1 MRRARHQ
8 KHQQPKAIRVD
19 ASLPPRPFSAARL
32 SRTSSSNG
40 RVRPRPVIM
49 VAAVSFAK
57 QVRQMSGWLRGGSAA
72 PGHHHHNHHN
82 HNHDSESGPGEHTP
96 LIPGRRSEP
105 SRSGWVKFLFDVNST
120 PGDSDERILVR
131 AAANTWH
138 VIKISLLSSPVN
150 ILIFFVPVG
159 LAAGILGWS
168 PTWVFTLNFLAI
180 IPLAAILSFA
190 TEEISVKLGETVG
203 GLVNATFGNA
213 VELIVSVVALRQ
225 GQIEVVQ
232 ASMLGSILSNLLLVM
247 GMCFLLGGVANMR
260 SSDGEGTE
268 QEFSSGTA
276 QTTSSLMTLSA
287 ASMIIPATL
296 YGVLDGNNTD
306 RKESEA
312 SILILSR
319 GTSIIL
325 LMLYCLYLWF
335 QLNTHKNLF
344 ISKAETQRVNGVN
357 GSASPNGIN
366 STTSTVVSDEES
378 QSGES
383 NVEGE
388 EEEHMLWWAAALVL
402 IGTTVVISFC
412 ADYLVESI
420 EPIVETGVLSRAF
433 IGLILIPIV
442 GNAAEHVTACV
453 VAVRNKMDLALGVAI
468 GSSIQIALLV
478 TPALVITGWL
488 VLDQPM
494 TLRFETFQ
502 TVAFALSVL
511 VVTFTVNDGKSN
523 YLEGAMLLGLYIII
537 ALAFYASPTNG
548 LDGAPSF
555 HKAISSIVGSSG

>member
-1 MRRARHQ
+1 
-8 KHQQPKAIRVD
+8 
-19 ASLPPRPFSAARL
+19 
-32 SRTSSSNG
+32 
-40 RVRPRPVIM
+40 M
-49 VAAVSFAK
+49 VAAISFTK
-57 QVRQMSGWLRGGSAA
+57 QVRQMSGWLRGGRAA
-72 PGHHHHNHHN
+72 PGGHHHNHHN
-82 HNHDSESGPGEHTP
+82 HDSANGPDETTPLTGRPRSSESSQSA
-96 LIPGRRSEP
+96 L
-105 SRSGWVKFLFDVNST
+105 VKFLFNVRST
-120 PGDSDERILVR
+120 PGDKHERILVR

-150 ILIFFVPVG
+150 VLIFFVPVG

-168 PTWVFTLNFLAI
+168 PTWVFTLNFFAI

-213 VELIVSVVALRQ
+213 VELIVSVIALRQ

-247 GMCFLLGGVANMR
+247 GMCFFLGGVANMR
-260 SSDGEGTE
+260 TSDGEGTE

-296 YGVLDGNNTD
+296 YGVLDGNTD
-306 RKESEA
+306 PAEREA
-312 SILILSR
+312 SILVLSR

-344 ISKAETQRVNGVN
+344 ISKAETQRANSVN

-378 QSGES
+378 QSGET
-383 NVEGE
+383 EPE
-388 EEEHMLWWAAALVL
+388 DEDEEHMLWWAAALVL
-402 IGTTVVISFC
+402 VGTTVVISFC

-420 EPIVETGVLSRAF
+420 EPIVATGILSRAF

-488 VLDQPM
+488 ILDQPM
-494 TLRFETFQ
+494 SLRFETFQ

-537 ALAFYASPTNG
+537 ALAFYASPTNS
-548 LDGAPSF
+548 LDGTPSF
-555 HKAISSIVGSSG
+555 HKAIPSIVGSSS